1 MNIPR
6 PCLDHAFKAM
16 KNQPIH
22 LKEQKPTTLRR
33 GKKWQNAML
42 AAEAVLEA
50 IEKANKPTK

>member
-6 PCLDHAFKAM
+6 PCLAHAIKSTS
-16 KNQPIH
+16 NQPLH
-22 LKEQKPTTLRR
+22 AKEEKPKTLRR

-42 AAEAVLEA
+42 AVEAVLDA